1 MGRAIAR
8 EKDGTNMGFRYLQK
22 ILDSAWAVV
31 GIFATALVLSL
42 AFGML
47 AAKPAYGEVLEDGTE
62 VYTVTFGDTGITKK
76 VKEGEPLGS
85 LPQMAKTKKFGDNP
99 VPATFA
105 GWLEDE
111 GADCKLVSQSD
122 AKGYSEWF
130 YTSSDEVYSDM
141 KLTAVYTLPEY
152 RVHFSWI
159 WPNSRTTGTSA
170 MVLAGSKLSDID
182 YFTRNEGNK
191 KRHIFTGVWVDSSTG
206 KKVSGSTRVTSELYL
221 NTYLDSK
228 YISEATI
235 AVPGKTYTGKAV
247 KPKPKVKMGKKTLKL
262 GRDYTVK
269 YSNNVK
275 TGAGKITIIGK
286 GKYKGKRTVK
296 FGVLPKATSITKVK
310 PLKKGFKVSW
320 KKAKQANGYV
330 VWMKYSGEKYW
341 RYVASTKGASKTSC
355 TVKNL
360 RAGKKCYVKV
370 APVKWVKE
378 KMPSGDVIDVFYGEN
393 ELNWSK
399 TKTVKTKK

>member
-1 MGRAIAR
+1 
-8 EKDGTNMGFRYLQK
+8 MGFRYLQK
-22 ILDSAWAVV
+22 SLDSAWAIV

-191 KRHIFTGVWVDSSTG
+191 KRHIFTGVWVNSSTG
-206 KKVSGSTRVTSELYL
+206 KKVSSSTRVTSELYL

-235 AVPGKTYTGKAV
+235 VVPAKTYTGKAL

-269 YSNNVK
+269 YSSNVK
-275 TGAGKITIIGK
+275 TGAGKIKITGK
-286 GKYKGKRTVK
+286 GKYKGSKTVE
-296 FGVLPKATSITKVK
+296 FSIVPKKTSITKVTA
-310 PLKKGFKVSW
+310 LKKGFKVTW
-320 KKAKQANGYV
+320 KKQSQQANGYIV
-330 VWMKYSGEKYW
+330 FYKYAGEKYW
-341 RYVASTKGASKTSC
+341 RLGKEIHGASKTSC
-355 TVKNL
+355 TINKL
-360 RAGKKCYVKV
+360 KGGKKCFVRV
-370 APVKWVKE
+370 MPVKWVKQKLSANSKE
-378 KMPSGDVIDVFYGEN
+378 KGWFWYGN
-393 ELNWSK
+393 NWSK
-399 TKTVKTKK
+399 SKSVKTKK